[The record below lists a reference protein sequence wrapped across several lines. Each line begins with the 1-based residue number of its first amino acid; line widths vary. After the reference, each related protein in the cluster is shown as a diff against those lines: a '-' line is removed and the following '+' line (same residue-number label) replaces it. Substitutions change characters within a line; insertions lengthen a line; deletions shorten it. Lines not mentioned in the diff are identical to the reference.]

1 MGLFAD
7 SSAVAFIRPLRQ
19 LLRGWLRLPYHTSV
33 NAWLAQ
39 HELPPIRHWAG
50 IMERCSDFE
59 NLFRRWV
66 WGPTRHSMAGFDILD
81 IFTLHTFHFLDTVK
95 GISQMVETV
104 CLRFMYTGRS
114 ARHCGF
120 M

>member
-1 MGLFAD
+1 
-7 SSAVAFIRPLRQ
+7 
-19 LLRGWLRLPYHTSV
+19 
-33 NAWLAQ
+33 
-39 HELPPIRHWAG
+39 
-50 IMERCSDFE
+50 
-59 NLFRRWV
+59 
-66 WGPTRHSMAGFDILD
+66 MAGFDILD